1 MTASVNRIDDLREKV
16 SDAHA
21 SSAELVSI
29 VGSINE
35 QMSEIQGIADQ
46 TNLLALNA
54 SIEAEIAREQGRGFT
69 EVADEV
75 RSLSVR
81 THTVSLGINESV
93 SKATDK
99 LNDVTELMEEN
110 IKISD
115 ECVESG
121 KEAQRSE
128 EAIYQEMVSISSLT
142 GQVSCASEDMIKL
155 ADTFNN
161 D

>member
-81 THTVSLGINESV
+81 THTVS
-93 SKATDK
+93 
-99 LNDVTELMEEN
+99 
-110 IKISD
+110 
-115 ECVESG
+115 
-121 KEAQRSE
+121 
-128 EAIYQEMVSISSLT
+128 
-142 GQVSCASEDMIKL
+142 
-155 ADTFNN
+155 
-161 D
+161 